1 MTLKEF
7 RKCFDYSSVPI
18 SLIVLALD
26 GTNIKIQYDNYDLFK
41 EQEDFNSYH
50 IVSFMASKY
59 FFDIFVKQ

>member
-7 RKCFDYSSVPI
+7 RKLFDYSSVPI
-18 SLIVLALD
+18 NLIVLALD

-41 EQEDFNSYH
+41 EQEDFNNHH

-59 FFDIFVKQ
+59 FFDIFVKP